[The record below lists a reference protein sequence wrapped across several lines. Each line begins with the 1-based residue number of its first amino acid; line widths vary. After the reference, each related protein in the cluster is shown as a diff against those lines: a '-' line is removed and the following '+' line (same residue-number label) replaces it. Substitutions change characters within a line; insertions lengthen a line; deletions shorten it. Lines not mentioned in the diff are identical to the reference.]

1 MMVFTAAWIAAP
13 EARDAA
19 DLRLTA
25 VSTRADMVTGGDV
38 LLSLVGPAPLRP
50 DAIRIS
56 LNGEPMGGVTVQ
68 PGEGGSVLGLV
79 KGLRLGGNEIIVSDG
94 RGEARLWVV
103 NHPTHGPVFSGPH
116 EQPFYCETQKFA
128 LRSGGTLGPALD
140 EHCSVPTRV
149 DYVYR
154 STAGG
159 PLKPWPAGG
168 RPADVAVA
176 TVPGGLSVP
185 YVVRIETGT
194 INRAIYQTAVLHD
207 PATAAPEVGR
217 RSAGWNGRLI
227 YTFGGGCSNGW
238 YRQASTTGG
247 VEEDLMLR
255 QGYAVASATLNVFG
269 NNCND
274 LLAAETMMMVKE
286 RFVESYGP
294 PLHTIGWG
302 CSGGSYQVLQI
313 ADNFPGLLDGIIPGC
328 TFPDV
333 GFGTIPTITDAR
345 LLNRYFGSNAAVP
358 FTPEQKRAVTGFAKL
373 ETMETVT
380 AQAGR
385 IATSEY
391 CPDVLPVAMRYHP
404 VNNPRGA
411 RCGVF
416 DHTVNVYGRDPV
428 TGFARRPLDN
438 VGVQYGLKAFNAG
451 VLTTAQFLDLNEH
464 IGGYDNNGSMTATRT
479 HGDVEAIRAA
489 YRSGRLTSGAG
500 GLKTTPVIEYR
511 GYADDA
517 PKGDL
522 HLRFYSFSI
531 RERLRKAN
539 GGRSDHYVMLVEDSR
554 RGLFSVESPVLQRAL
569 TQMDAWLTA
578 MAADAANPDPVA
590 RMLRA
595 KPTDLVDAC
604 WSRDAQPQRIVEP
617 QQHGAGRCNELY
629 PSASFPREVAGASI
643 ASDVAKCQL
652 KPVAASDYKTA
663 LSADEL
669 ARLTRI
675 FPTGVCDWSR
685 PGVGQEPLAGTWL
698 SFGGS

>member
-1 MMVFTAAWIAAP
+1 M
-13 EARDAA
+13 
-19 DLRLTA
+19 
-25 VSTRADMVTGGDV
+25 
-38 LLSLVGPAPLRP
+38 LLSLAGPAPLRL
-50 DAIRIS
+50 DAIRLS
-56 LNGEPMGGVTVQ
+56 LNGELISGATVQ

-79 KGLRLGGNEIIVSDG
+79 KGLRLGGNEIVVSDG
-94 RGEARLWVV
+94 RTEARLWVV
-103 NHPTHGPVFSGPH
+103 NHPTQGPVFSGPH
-116 EQPFYCETQKFA
+116 EQPFYCETQKFS

-140 EHCSVPTRV
+140 EYCSVHTRV

-159 PLKPWPAGG
+159 ALKPWPAGT
-168 RPADVAVA
+168 RPTDLAAA
-176 TVPGGLSVP
+176 TIAGGQSVP

-207 PATAAPEVGR
+207 PATPAPEVGH

-247 VEEDLMLR
+247 VEEDVMLR
-255 QGYAVASATLNVFG
+255 QGYAIASATLNVFG

-286 RFVESYGP
+286 RFVEAYGP
-294 PLHTIGWG
+294 PLLTIGWG

-345 LLNRYFGSNAAVP
+345 LLNRYFGGNAAVP
-358 FTPEQKRAVTGFAKL
+358 FTPEQKRAITGFAKL

-438 VGVQYGLKAFNAG
+438 IGVQYGLRAFNAG
-451 VLTTAQFLDLNEH
+451 VISTEQFLDLNER

-479 HGDVEAIRAA
+479 EGDVEAIRAA

-522 HLRFYSFSI
+522 HLRFHSFSM

-539 GGRSDHYVMLVEDSR
+539 GGRSDHYVMLVEDNR

-595 KPTDLVDAC
+595 KPADLVDAC

-617 QQHGAGRCNELY
+617 QQHGVGRCNELY

-643 ASDVAKCQL
+643 ASDVVKCQL
-652 KPVAASDYKTA
+652 KPVAASDYTTT

-675 FPTGVCDWSR
+675 FPTGVCDWSK